1 MKVLIA
7 DSFQESGIRELRDMG
22 CDVAYEP
29 KLKDD
34 ALRDAVARTGCAVL
48 VVRSTK
54 VTEPMINAGPELALI
69 VRAGAGV
76 NTIDIAAANRR
87 SVLVANCPGKNSIA
101 VAELTMGLIL
111 ALDRRI
117 VEGVNELRAGTWN
130 KTEYSKAQGLKDRTL
145 GVIGLGQIGEA
156 VVHRAQAF
164 DMKVVAWSR
173 SLTPEKADA
182 LRVVRCTSPADVA
195 SRCDV
200 LTVHVA
206 AAKETKNIINAEVI
220 GKLKPGAYVINT
232 ARADVMDYKALA
244 VAVKEKGIRVGV
256 DVFPDEPATGTGPFA
271 DAIVK
276 AGGVVYGSHHIGA
289 STEQAQE
296 AIATEAVRIVQ
307 VYLRTG
313 KVENCVNLREM
324 SPAKYVLVV
333 RHHNRPGVL
342 AHTLH
347 SISHAGVN
355 VEEMENVI
363 CEGAENAVAF
373 IKLDAPLGDD
383 ILKQIRIGNEHV
395 IGVSASKL

>member
-101 VAELTMGLIL
+101 VAELTLGLIL

-117 VEGVNELRAGTWN
+117 VEGVLELRAGTWN

-145 GVIGLGQIGEA
+145 GVIGLGRIGEA
-156 VVHRAQAF
+156 VVRRAQAF
-164 DMKVVAWSR
+164 DMNVIAWNP
-173 SLTPEKADA
+173 LNPGKAEQ
-182 LRVVRCTSPADVA
+182 LRVGYCNSPAEVA

-200 LTVHVA
+200 LTIHVA
-206 AAKETKNIINAEVI
+206 LVKDTKNLISADVINH
-220 GKLKPGAYVINT
+220 LKPGAYVINT
-232 ARADVMDYKALA
+232 ARAEVMDYKALA

>member
-1 MKVLIA
+1 M
-7 DSFQESGIRELRDMG
+7 
-22 CDVAYEP
+22 
-29 KLKDD
+29 
-34 ALRDAVARTGCAVL
+34 
-48 VVRSTK
+48 
-54 VTEPMINAGPELALI
+54 
-69 VRAGAGV
+69 
-76 NTIDIAAANRR
+76 
-87 SVLVANCPGKNSIA
+87 
-101 VAELTMGLIL
+101 
-111 ALDRRI
+111 
-117 VEGVNELRAGTWN
+117 
-130 KTEYSKAQGLKDRTL
+130 
-145 GVIGLGQIGEA
+145 
-156 VVHRAQAF
+156 
-164 DMKVVAWSR
+164 
-173 SLTPEKADA
+173 
-182 LRVVRCTSPADVA
+182 
-195 SRCDV
+195 